1 MNKTPLVSII
11 MNCYNGEQYLDESLS
26 SLLKQ
31 TYQNWELIFWDNI
44 SVDNSK
50 KIFEKYKDKRFKYF
64 IADKH
69 SILYHARNLAIQ
81 KASGEYIA
89 FLDTD
94 DIWLEDKLDKQI
106 KLFSD
111 DSVGLVYGNYWRYN
125 ESGFFKKKKL
135 ASKKPLPYGKITDT
149 LLKEYSVGILTVV
162 IKKKLIKNK
171 KTIFDTNFDML
182 SDMDFILKF
191 SKDHKFGCVQEP
203 VAIYRQH
210 ENQLQNKNID
220 LQADQ
225 MSKWYE
231 KIKLSKEFGS
241 SEKLLMIRNKCNF
254 LKIVTYINQKLY
266 FKSLKEIIFY
276 PEIKGK
282 IKLFLM
288 LLTSKK
294 IFNKLINLR

>member
-1 MNKTPLVSII
+1 MKNEPLVSII
-11 MNCYNGEQYLDESLS
+11 MNCYNGEKYLEESLKS
-26 SLLKQ
+26 IINQS
-31 TYQNWELIFWDNI
+31 YQNWELIFWDNL
-44 SVDNSK
+44 SEDNSK

-64 IADKH
+64 KADKH

-81 KASGEYIA
+81 KASGEYIS

-111 DSVGLVYGNYWRYN
+111 DSIGLVYGNYWRYN

-135 ASKKPLPYGKITDT
+135 ASKKLLPFGKITDT
-149 LLKEYSVGILTVV
+149 LLKEYSIGILTVV
-162 IKKKLIKNK
+162 IKKQLIKNK
-171 KTIFDTNFDML
+171 ETIFDTNFDML

-191 SKDHKFGCVQEP
+191 SKDHKFDCVQDP

-254 LKIVTYINQKLY
+254 LKIVKYINQKLY

-276 PEIKGK
+276 PEIRGK